1 MPKAKKAKKVAG
13 IEALS
18 RQVVLLVNK
27 VKKEK
32 DGKKKYARELDNME
46 HAINEFKKDKT
57 NEKPAKELKMLLDE
71 VK

>member
-1 MPKAKKAKKVAG
+1 MPKAKKVKKANSVDT
-13 IEALS
+13 LQ
-18 RQVVLLVNK
+18 RQVELLVNK

-46 HAINEFKKDKT
+46 HAINEFKKKST
-57 NEKPAKELKMLLDE
+57 NEKHAKELKMMLDE